1 MYPPQDKPRIF
12 MTTSAIQR
20 SNLMGAL
27 FALAAVMCFSLND
40 VGIKFLSDRYALH
53 QVILIRSVIG
63 TLVLLAVIMPLAGG
77 LRVMRTRRLGA
88 HLLRGV
94 CVVFANM
101 CLFLGLAAM
110 PIADAVAV
118 FFVSPLIITIFSVIF
133 LRETV
138 GARRWAAIAV
148 GFIGVMV
155 IVKPGTTAF
164 QLASLLPIAAAT
176 LYAVMHIVARKIG
189 GTESAATMAFYIQST
204 FIVASVIFGL
214 TLGHGAYAGSGHP
227 SLEFLLRAWGPI
239 APEDWPI
246 LVMLGVSGVFGG
258 FFISQAYRLSE
269 AAFAAPFEYVA
280 MPMAIMWGVTV
291 FGTWPAPTAWIGIAL
306 IIGSGL
312 YLIWRESTK
321 GRTLVAKDPSRR

>member
-1 MYPPQDKPRIF
+1 

-101 CLFLGLAAM
+101 CLVLGLAAM

-155 IVKPGTTAF
+155 IVKPGTAAF
-164 QLASLLPIAAAT
+164 QLASLLPVAAAT
-176 LYAVMHIVARKIG
+176 LYAVIHIVARKIG
-189 GTESAATMAFYIQST
+189 GTESAATMAFYIQAT
-204 FIVASVIFGL
+204 FIVASVIFGV
-214 TLGHGAYAGSGHP
+214 TLGHGNFAGSGHP
-227 SLEFLLRAWGPI
+227 SLEFLLRPWGPV
-239 APEDWPI
+239 AAGDWP
-246 LVMLGVSGVFGG
+246 LFGLLGLTGVLGG

-291 FGTWPAPTAWIGIAL
+291 FGTWPDATAWIGIAL
-306 IIGSGL
+306 IVGSGL
-312 YLIWRESTK
+312 YLVWRES
-321 GRTLVAKDPSRR
+321 VKDARLIPKTNRYRR